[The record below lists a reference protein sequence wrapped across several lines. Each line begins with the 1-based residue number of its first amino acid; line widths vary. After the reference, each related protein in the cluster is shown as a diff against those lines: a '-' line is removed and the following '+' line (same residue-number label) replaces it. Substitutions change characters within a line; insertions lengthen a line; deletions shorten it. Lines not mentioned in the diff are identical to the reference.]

1 MHINHRND
9 FPKMLN
15 DMGLTGLGAEIGV
28 WEACYAKKL
37 LNVWE
42 GKKLYLIDSWRHI
55 DNVIDF
61 LNVDRNGYLNAI
73 VKTFMEVYDYGTK
86 AVMIREHSVDA
97 AKLFTDGSLDFVYI
111 DASHDYKNVTADLK
125 AWYPKVKIGGVVSGH
140 DYADGMWEY
149 PGGFVRLEVKRA
161 VDEFFSEK
169 DIQVTKENISETFI
183 SWYIIKKENL

>member
-1 MHINHRND
+1 MHINHRNQL
-9 FPKMLN
+9 PKMLN

-61 LNVDRNGYLNAI
+61 LNVDRNGYLNAM

-161 VDEFFSEK
+161 VDEFFSGKE
-169 DIQVTKENISETFI
+169 IQVTKEDISETFI
-183 SWYIIKKENL
+183 SWYTIKS